1 MRKTLSPTG
10 LVAISAA
17 IFCGVVA
24 FVDFVIPNP
33 QIDAVGAILMDGV
46 AILAAFALLLGILNI
61 LAAHARRVVSGD
73 HGRGLSLLLIL
84 TLCLTLTLGVL
95 WPGSRGVRWVFDHV
109 YFPLQST
116 MAALLAFFIV
126 NAAVRVFRLRH
137 VEALILLVTSLFLLL
152 AQLPFS
158 NGISPYLPL
167 IRDWIMAVPVT
178 AAMRGMILGIALGI
192 ISTSLRILLAMD
204 RPYLGE

>member
-1 MRKTLSPTG
+1 MRRTLSPTG
-10 LVAISAA
+10 WLAISAA
-17 IFCGVVA
+17 LLCGVVA
-24 FVDFVIPNP
+24 FVDYMIPNP
-33 QIDAVGAILMDGV
+33 KLDAIGAALLDGV
-46 AILAAFALLLGILNI
+46 AILAAFALLLGILNL
-61 LAAHARRVVSGD
+61 LAAHARRIVSGD
-73 HGRGLSLLLIL
+73 HGRGLSVLLIL
-84 TLCLTLTLGVL
+84 ALCLTLLLGIL
-95 WPGSRGVRWVFDHV
+95 WPSSRGMRWVFDYI

-126 NAAVRVFRLRH
+126 SAAARAFRLRH

-158 NGISPYLPL
+158 NSLSPYLPL

-178 AAMRGMILGIALGI
+178 AAMRGMMLGIALGVI
-192 ISTSLRILLAMD
+192 ATSLRILLAVD